1 MGKKSLAEQIAELS
15 APKNDFDIENSE
27 LADPFAGSGND
38 DGTSSDS
45 DNEDAQR
52 EHYVAVPKSKL
63 RRENSLVKDK
73 KYTGQVT
80 DRKALYDDSEGS
92 EDMSSSENGQ
102 EESDESGESG
112 EESGEGSGE
121 ELDEEEESQNSD
133 SGADSDSDADSAGS
147 EDDQANEA
155 QRNRQREKIKD
166 MMASERKHIVSRLSQ
181 SAAADALKGYSI
193 LQQHKEFDALIDSRL
208 KVQKAL
214 TTSNL
219 LPANKKQLKEVCS
232 DSSDS
237 TETASKIDS
246 AANACYDLLDTIGAL
261 RDALLR
267 REQLPVEEKSAKPPK
282 KRTLAQYLARSAH
295 QDAVLAQYRS
305 TVLTKWSAKIQNSS
319 GSSAMNAS
327 KFKALNQSAEQQVL
341 NNLSDMDR
349 LVKRTRLNR
358 RKITPLGYKE
368 SVADEEQKAS
378 GDATAESDDAPS
390 QPQTRAL
397 NMQEVPQIF
406 DDEDFYRVLLN
417 DLVDKKI
424 QSSDPTSGLQ
434 FALRGAASTKLKK
447 NVDNKASKGRKLR
460 FHVQEPIANFD
471 TPRQWLKWNDDQIDE
486 FFASLLGQKISM
498 KEDDEGEHGDSA
510 DEDDADDAELMG
522 EDSIQLFG

>member
-1 MGKKSLAEQIAELS
+1 MAKKSLAEQIAELS

-27 LADPFAGSGND
+27 IADPFAGSDGEGNNSLD
-38 DGTSSDS
+38 L
-45 DNEDAQR
+45 DNEVQQR

-63 RRENSLVKDK
+63 RREDSLVKDK

-80 DRKALYDDSEGS
+80 DRNALYGSENGTSGSESEHNDELGSEDEGS
-92 EDMSSSENGQ
+92 ESEMESSSDGGSNGGFDAENGS
-102 EESDESGESG
+102 ELESESGSEVDS
-112 EESGEGSGE
+112 
-121 ELDEEEESQNSD
+121 EEERQNEEQ
-133 SGADSDSDADSAGS
+133 G
-147 EDDQANEA
+147 
-155 QRNRQREKIKD
+155 NRQREKIKQ

-181 SAAADALKGYSI
+181 SAAADALKGYLI
-193 LQQHKEFDALIDSRL
+193 LQQHKEFDALIDARL

-214 TTSNL
+214 TTSNM
-219 LPANKKQLKEVCS
+219 LPASTRKLSGEATQL
-232 DSSDS
+232 DNA
-237 TETASKIDS
+237 AS
-246 AANACYDLLDTIGAL
+246 ACYDLLDTIGAL

-267 REQLPVEEKSAKPPK
+267 REKLDVDDNSASAPK
-282 KRTLAQYLARSAH
+282 KRTLAQYLARSTR
-295 QDAVLAQYRS
+295 QDAVLAQYRLS
-305 TVLTKWSAKIQNSS
+305 VLTKWLAKIQNSS
-319 GSSAMNAS
+319 GSSAMNAN

-341 NNLSDMDR
+341 NNLLDMDR

-358 RKITPLGYKE
+358 RKITPLGYTEEETEKE
-368 SVADEEQKAS
+368 NDQAGQEENDQ
-378 GDATAESDDAPS
+378 DAPVQS
-390 QPQTRAL
+390 QTRSL
-397 NMQEVPQIF
+397 NMQEMPQIF

-471 TPRQWLKWNDDQIDE
+471 TPRPWLKWNDDQIDE

-498 KEDDEGEHGDSA
+498 KENDDESDEEE
-510 DEDDADDAELMG
+510 DEDEQDQLVGD
-522 EDSIQLFG
+522 DSIQLFG

>member
-27 LADPFAGSGND
+27 LADPFGN
-38 DGTSSDS
+38 SENENDS
-45 DNEDAQR
+45 LGLDNEAAQR
-52 EHYVAVPKSKL
+52 EHYVKVPKSKI
-63 RRENSLVKDK
+63 RREDGLIKDK

-80 DRKALYDDSEGS
+80 NRKALY
-92 EDMSSSENGQ
+92 
-102 EESDESGESG
+102 EESESGESG
-112 EESGEGSGE
+112 LEDGSDGGLQLEKRNQSDSESPNSESENDSGE
-121 ELDEEEESQNSD
+121 ETGSSSENELD
-133 SGADSDSDADSAGS
+133 AGS
-147 EDDQANEA
+147 D
-155 QRNRQREKIKD
+155 NRQREKIKQ

-214 TTSNL
+214 TSLNM
-219 LPANKKQLKEVCS
+219 LPATQKQFEEVC
-232 DSSDS
+232 DN
-237 TETASKIDS
+237 TEDTGEKIQLATA
-246 AANACYDLLDTIGAL
+246 ACYDLLDTIGAL
-261 RDALLR
+261 RDALLE
-267 REQLPVEEKSAKPPK
+267 REQLPTQKPAK
-282 KRTLAQYLARSAH
+282 KRTLQEYLARSTQ
-295 QDAVLAQYRS
+295 QDAVLLQYRS
-305 TVLTKWSAKIQNSS
+305 QVLTKWLAKIQNSS

-327 KFKALNQSAEQQVL
+327 KFKALNQSAEQQVA
-341 NNLSDMDR
+341 NNLADMDR

-358 RKITPLGYKE
+358 RKITPLGFTADDTNTE
-368 SVADEEQKAS
+368 NVNGNGNIDADEMA
-378 GDATAESDDAPS
+378 DVPA
-390 QPQTRAL
+390 QTRSL
-397 NMQEVPQIF
+397 NMQEIPQIF

-424 QSSDPTSGLQ
+424 QLSDPTLGLQ

-471 TPRQWLKWNDDQIDE
+471 TPRQWVQWNDDQIDE

-498 KEDDEGEHGDSA
+498 KENDDSEPE
-510 DEDDADDAELMG
+510 AEEEEEEVLG

>member
-27 LADPFAGSGND
+27 LADPFGNSENENNSSG
-38 DGTSSDS
+38 S
-45 DNEDAQR
+45 DNEAAQR
-52 EHYVAVPKSKL
+52 EHYVKVPKSKI
-63 RRENSLVKDK
+63 RREDGLIKDK

-80 DRKALYDDSEGS
+80 NRKALY
-92 EDMSSSENGQ
+92 
-102 EESDESGESG
+102 EESESGESG
-112 EESGEGSGE
+112 SEDSSDGSESDDSEGIDENERTPAGKRNQSDSESPNSESENDSGE
-121 ELDEEEESQNSD
+121 ETGSSSENELD
-133 SGADSDSDADSAGS
+133 AGS
-147 EDDQANEA
+147 DNK
-155 QRNRQREKIKD
+155 QREKIKQ

-214 TTSNL
+214 TSSNM
-219 LPANKKQLKEVCS
+219 LPATKKQFKEVC
-232 DSSDS
+232 DN
-237 TETASKIDS
+237 TEDTGEKIQS
-246 AANACYDLLDTIGAL
+246 ATTACYDLLDTIGAL
-261 RDALLR
+261 RDALLE
-267 REQLPVEEKSAKPPK
+267 REQLPTQKPAK
-282 KRTLAQYLARSAH
+282 KRTLQEYLARSTQ
-295 QDAVLAQYRS
+295 QDAVLSQYRS
-305 TVLTKWSAKIQNSS
+305 QVLTKWSAKIQNSS

-327 KFKALNQSAEQQVL
+327 KFKALNQSAEQQVA
-341 NNLSDMDR
+341 NNLADMDR

-358 RKITPLGYKE
+358 RKITPLGFTADDTNPE
-368 SVADEEQKAS
+368 NVDGNGNMDADEMA
-378 GDATAESDDAPS
+378 DVPA
-390 QPQTRAL
+390 QTRSL
-397 NMQEVPQIF
+397 NMQEIPQIF

-471 TPRQWLKWNDDQIDE
+471 TPRQWVQWNDDQIDE

-498 KEDDEGEHGDSA
+498 KENDDSEPE
-510 DEDDADDAELMG
+510 AEEEEEEVLG